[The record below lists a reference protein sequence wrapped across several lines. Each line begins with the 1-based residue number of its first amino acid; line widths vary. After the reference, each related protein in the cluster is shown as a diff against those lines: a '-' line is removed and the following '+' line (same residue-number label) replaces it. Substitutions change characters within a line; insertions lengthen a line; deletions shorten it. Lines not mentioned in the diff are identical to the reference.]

1 MKNSF
6 ALLIGGLIVA
16 ALLAYMFL
24 YQVRY
29 DQVAVRTTFDRA
41 DDASVQNT
49 PGLKFKLPWP
59 IHKVT
64 HYSKRLQLLEDTVE
78 ELQTADGKS
87 VIVKTYLTWRI
98 TNPLDFYVKLKYE
111 NEASRQLSSRLQEI
125 RGLISRYRLDEL
137 VNLSRESLKLAEIE
151 DQAKRMLVQAMEQ
164 SGYGIEVENVG
175 IYKIVLPEATTEKV
189 FETMI
194 KTRERLSENA
204 LQEGQA
210 QASAIVSEAESAR
223 ERILAFAER
232 RAQTIRSKGDR
243 EAAKEYQSF
252 AADENFAIFLRKMEA
267 YKAMLPHQSTFVL
280 STDSLGIDGGFNQ
293 TATQPQQP
301 SQLQPGQ
308 PGADRAPA
316 RQSGSGAGGQN
327 PVRSGDGRPEPV
339 PTPRNRN
346 LSEG

>member
-6 ALLIGGLIVA
+6 TILMGAVIAA
-16 ALLAYMFL
+16 ALLSYMFL

-29 DQVAVRTTFDRA
+29 DQVAVRTTFDKA
-41 DDASVQNT
+41 DAGSVQT
-49 PGLKFKLPWP
+49 EPGLKFRLPWP

-98 TNPLDFYVKLKYE
+98 ENPLDFYVTLKDPA
-111 NEASRQLSSRLQEI
+111 EAQRQLSSRLREI

-137 VNLSRESLKLAEIE
+137 VNLDKSSIKLGEIE
-151 DQAKRMLVQAMEQ
+151 DQAKATLEKSLAQ
-164 SGYGIEVENVG
+164 SGYGLKVESVG
-175 IYKIVLPEATTEKV
+175 IYKIVLPESTTQKV

-194 KTRERLSENA
+194 TTRERLSENA

-210 QASAIVSEAESAR
+210 QASAIRSEAESAR

-243 EAAKEYQSF
+243 EASKEYESF
-252 AADENFAIFLRKMEA
+252 AANEDFAVFLRKVEA
-267 YKAMLPHQSTFVL
+267 LKKMLDHNTTFVL
-280 STDSLGIDGGFNQ
+280 SADSLGILDWFNRD
-293 TATQPQQP
+293 
-301 SQLQPGQ
+301 PGQ
-308 PGADRAPA
+308 AGPAQPRAP
-316 RQSGSGAGGQN
+316 QS
-327 PVRSGDGRPEPV
+327 RPLPQ
-339 PTPRNRN
+339 
-346 LSEG
+346 

>member
-6 ALLIGGLIVA
+6 TILMGAVIAA
-16 ALLAYMFL
+16 ALLSYMFL

-29 DQVAVRTTFDRA
+29 DQVAVRTTFDKA
-41 DDASVQNT
+41 DAGSVQT
-49 PGLKFKLPWP
+49 EPGLKFRLPWP

-98 TNPLDFYVKLKYE
+98 ENPLDFYVTLKDPA
-111 NEASRQLSSRLQEI
+111 EAQRQLSSRLREI

-137 VNLSRESLKLAEIE
+137 VNLDKNVIKLGEIE
-151 DQAKRMLVQAMEQ
+151 DQAKATLEKSLAQ
-164 SGYGIEVENVG
+164 SGYGLKVESVG
-175 IYKIVLPEATTEKV
+175 IYKIVLPESTTQKV

-194 KTRERLSENA
+194 TTRERLSENA

-210 QASAIVSEAESAR
+210 QASAIRSEAESAR

-243 EAAKEYQSF
+243 EASKEYESF
-252 AADENFAIFLRKMEA
+252 AANEDFAVFLRKVEA
-267 YKAMLPHQSTFVL
+267 LKKMLDHNTTFVL
-280 STDSLGIDGGFNQ
+280 SADSLGILDWFNRD
-293 TATQPQQP
+293 
-301 SQLQPGQ
+301 PGQ
-308 PGADRAPA
+308 AAPAQPRAP
-316 RQSGSGAGGQN
+316 Q
-327 PVRSGDGRPEPV
+327 PRPLPQ
-339 PTPRNRN
+339 
-346 LSEG
+346 